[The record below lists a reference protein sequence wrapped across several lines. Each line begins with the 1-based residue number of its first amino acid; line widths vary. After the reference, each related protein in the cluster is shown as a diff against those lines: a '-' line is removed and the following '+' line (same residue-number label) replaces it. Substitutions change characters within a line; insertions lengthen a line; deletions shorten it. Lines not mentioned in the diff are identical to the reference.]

1 MKYLAY
7 YDTPDNKAENRN
19 YVLSAANKID
29 YICSVLN
36 RIGHSVE
43 LISASGSYNRKGCK
57 GKTVQLSDRISL
69 KLFPSIGTGILPKRL
84 LGRMLLKT
92 RLFLYLLFHI
102 QKNETVM
109 VYHSLGYAGM
119 VTLLKKIRRFRLVLE
134 VEEIYADVNGRER
147 DRKKEYRLFSE
158 ADAFLFPTEM
168 LNGQINTCNKPYT
181 VVHGTYRVNPNLGCD
196 LFAEDLGKDGK
207 RKIHCV
213 YAGTFDPRKGG
224 AMAAAAAAEFLP
236 EQYHVHILGFG
247 TKEETEQM
255 TALIHRISAVTK
267 CTITYDGLLSGD
279 AYLKFLQSC
288 DIGLSTQN
296 PDAGFNGTSFPS
308 KILSY
313 MANGLRVVSIRI
325 PAVAGSAIGD
335 HVYYYDEQLPESIA
349 RAILRVEPDAGCG
362 RREIVE
368 KLDLDFTKEI
378 QALWEEIDERTRN

>member
-102 QKNETVM
+102 QKNETVL

-119 VTLLKKIRRFRLVLE
+119 VTLLKKIRKFRLILE

-147 DRKKEYRLFSE
+147 DRKKEYRLFSK
-158 ADAFLFPTEM
+158 ADAFLFPTEL
-168 LNGQINTCNKPYT
+168 LNGSINTKNKPHA
-181 VVHGTYRVNPNLGCD
+181 VVHGTYQVAPDFGCD
-196 LFAEDLGKDGK
+196 VFAAEGGA

-224 AMAAAAAAEFLP
+224 AMAAAAVAEFLP

-296 PDAGFNGTSFPS
+296 PDAGFNATSFPS

-335 HVYYYDEQLPESIA
+335 HVYYYDEQSPESIA
-349 RAILRVEPDAGCG
+349 QAILRAAQENGHVGSVCIE
-362 RREIVE
+362 E
-368 KLDLDFTKEI
+368 LDLKFEKEM
-378 QALWEEIDERTRN
+378 RNLLPMKEHRH